1 MKHTILTLTFFTA
14 ALATFAQ
21 SASDAL
27 RYSYLQPSG
36 SARYVGAGGA
46 FGALGADFGALSQN
60 PAGTAMFR
68 SSELVL
74 TPALRFTNTEAR
86 LAGSPSI
93 DDDKSNFGFDNV
105 GLVFHTTPSGP
116 RWKTFNFAI
125 GLNSQNN
132 YNQSV
137 FYQGSANG
145 SIMNGF
151 FADAQSTLNGGGSLD
166 DLYAFGSGLAYDAN
180 AIYYQNGV
188 LTSDFEAMPNAVV
201 ERSHTLVTSGKMNE
215 MAFSFGG
222 NYDEVLMVGAT
233 IGVPFVNY
241 RIEGEYIESDP
252 GEAVEYFDQLTYT
265 EFLRTE
271 GVGVN
276 LKMGMIYK
284 PMQALR
290 LGLAFHTPTAL
301 RLTDTYNNSFTYDYT
316 DGNGSYSG
324 ETQTSPDGVTDY
336 RLRTPWRASA
346 SAAVVVKK
354 FGFLSADVEV
364 VDYSANRFN
373 MTADVSSQENELFE
387 RALNSDLQ
395 RDYKQTMNVRLGGE
409 AALDKFRLRAGLNLL
424 GKPQEGESGFNT
436 AYTAGLGVR
445 GESFYFDLGYRR
457 STGDGSVRP
466 YADAPVASTSRV
478 SNDVVV
484 TLGFKF

>member
-1 MKHTILTLTFFTA
+1 
-14 ALATFAQ
+14 
-21 SASDAL
+21 
-27 RYSYLQPSG
+27 
-36 SARYVGAGGA
+36 
-46 FGALGADFGALSQN
+46 
-60 PAGTAMFR
+60 
-68 SSELVL
+68 
-74 TPALRFTNTEAR
+74 
-86 LAGSPSI
+86 
-93 DDDKSNFGFDNV
+93 
-105 GLVFHTTPSGP
+105 
-116 RWKTFNFAI
+116 
-125 GLNSQNN
+125 
-132 YNQSV
+132 
-137 FYQGSANG
+137 
-145 SIMNGF
+145 
-151 FADAQSTLNGGGSLD
+151 
-166 DLYAFGSGLAYDAN
+166 
-180 AIYYQNGV
+180 
-188 LTSDFEAMPNAVV
+188 
-201 ERSHTLVTSGKMNE
+201 
-215 MAFSFGG
+215 
-222 NYDEVLMVGAT
+222 
-233 IGVPFVNY
+233 VNY

-252 GEAVEYFDQLTYT
+252 GEAVEYFDRLTYT

-324 ETQTSPDGVTDY
+324 ATQTSPDGVTDY